1 MTFVLNSLRLPLRR
15 AADFSRRDPVLCTAA
30 LAAVLSAFWV
40 PPSADYL
47 GYLDWRVLCLLL
59 SLMLVV
65 AGLKSAGV
73 FDAVTGRLLHAAHD
87 TRALA
92 AALTGLSYF
101 ASMLITN
108 DVALITF
115 VPLAILTLTRAGR
128 PHLLI
133 PVITLQTVAANL
145 GSMFTPLGNPQNLY
159 LYSYY
164 HLSVGQFLGI
174 MLPPTVLSLAGLCV
188 CLLLIRPE
196 PLTVTQTKP
205 RRAVKPTQALPW
217 AGLFIVCLLA
227 VLRVIPYLAAL
238 VLVVA
243 GVLLMDHSLLRRADY
258 GLLLTFV
265 FLFILTGNLQ
275 SVPAIRDRLSAMVS
289 GREVAVG
296 VLLSQI
302 ISNVPAA
309 MLLSC
314 FTTNGPALLVG
325 VNVGG
330 LGTLIASMASVISYK
345 LYLSA
350 DGANPRRYLVV
361 FTAVN
366 LAFLAVLCVG
376 VMLLPPA

>member
-1 MTFVLNSLRLPLRR
+1 MNALRLPLRR
-15 AADFSRRDPVLCTAA
+15 AADLSRRDPVLCAAA
-30 LAAVLSAFWV
+30 LAATLSAFWV

-47 GYLDWRVLCLLL
+47 DYLDWRVLCLLL

-73 FDAVTGRLLHAAHD
+73 FDAVTGRLLRAARN

-92 AALTGLSYF
+92 AALTGLCYF

-115 VPLAILTLTRAGR
+115 VPLAILTLTRAGKPR
-128 PHLLI
+128 LLI

-164 HLSVGQFLGI
+164 HLSAGRFLGI
-174 MLPPTVLSLAGLCV
+174 MLPPTALSLAGLCA

-196 PLTVTQTKP
+196 PLAAAQAKRP
-205 RRAVKPTQALPW
+205 RAVEPARALPW
-217 AGLFIVCLLA
+217 AGLFIACLLA

-238 VLVVA
+238 ALVVA
-243 GVLLMDHSLLRRADY
+243 GVLMMDRSLLRRADY

-275 SVPAIRDRLSAMVS
+275 SVPAIRDRLSALVS

-309 MLLSC
+309 MLLSR
-314 FTTNGPALLVG
+314 FTANGPALLVG
-325 VNVGG
+325 VNLGG

-350 DGANPRRYLVV
+350 DGVNPRRYLVV

-366 LAFLAVLCVG
+366 ILFLAVLCAG
-376 VMLLPPA
+376 AALLPPV